1 MIEKIIIALNG
12 EIERLIR
19 DHTKKMAR
27 ADKVK
32 DNPESYEYYAKHAR
46 MIADRIKH
54 YKELI
59 NFLEKNQ

>member
-1 MIEKIIIALNG
+1 MIEKVIIALNG

-32 DNPESYEYYAKHAR
+32 DNSESYDYYAKHAK

>member
-1 MIEKIIIALNG
+1 MIEKVIIALKG

-32 DNPESYEYYAKHAR
+32 DNPESYEYYAKHAKL
-46 MIADRIKH
+46 IADRIKH

-59 NFLEKNQ
+59 NFLEQIQ